1 MSTRQEKD
9 TKSSKYRD
17 IVGLV
22 GVGTMGQVLLK
33 RLIDEGIKVIATDVS
48 KAAQQKAVEIGAEL
62 AANPAEVA
70 KSAKFIILSLPAPAH
85 INSVVF
91 GSGGLLETIT
101 DEHIIVDTSTVDP
114 DTTRAAYAACA
125 QKGAEYL
132 DAPVLGRPASIGNW
146 VLPVG
151 GSEEALKQVEDIL
164 AIFAKRTVHVGPSG
178 SGNTLKLINQ
188 LMFSILNAATAE
200 AFAVAKKAGLD
211 ARIFYDAV
219 ATSGAATVS
228 GLFTEC
234 GKKIVANEYDPVF
247 PVKLLCKDAGLAI
260 EMARKLG
267 VPPVIASNAQIYN
280 EIARDTGYSDWD
292 TSALVRVFDELYK
305 EKTPTAR

>member
-1 MSTRQEKD
+1 MENNRESGTRY
-9 TKSSKYRD
+9 TGT
-17 IVGLV
+17 IGLI

-33 RLIDEGIKVIATDVS
+33 RLIDNGIKVLAADVS
-48 KAAQQKAVEIGAEL
+48 EAARQKAVEIGAEL
-62 AANPAEVA
+62 AEKPAEVA
-70 KSAKFIILSLPAPAH
+70 QRAKFIIMSLPAPAH

-91 GSGGLLETIT
+91 GPGGLIETVT
-101 DEHIIVDTSTVDP
+101 QGHIVVDTSTVDP
-114 DTTRAAYAACA
+114 ETTRAAHAACA
-125 QKGAEYL
+125 EKGAEYL

-151 GSEEALKQVEDIL
+151 GSEEALRQVEDIL

-188 LMFSILNAATAE
+188 LMFSVINAVTAE
-200 AFAVAKKAGLD
+200 AFAVAEKAGLD

-219 ATSGAATVS
+219 ETSGAATVS

-234 GKKIVANEYDPVF
+234 GKKIVGNDYDPVF

-267 VPPVIASNAQIYN
+267 VPPVIASNVQIYN

-292 TSALVRVFDELYK
+292 TSALVRVFD
-305 EKTPTAR
+305 

>member
-1 MSTRQEKD
+1 MKEQEGI
-9 TKSSKYRD
+9 SSKYGER
-17 IVGLV
+17 VGLI

-33 RLIDEGIKVIATDVS
+33 RLIDTGIKVIAADVS
-48 KAAQQKAVEIGAEL
+48 EAAQQKAVEIGAEL

-70 KSAKFIILSLPAPAH
+70 RSAKLIIMSLPAPAH

-91 GSGGLLETIT
+91 GSGGLLETVT
-101 DEHIIVDTSTVDP
+101 DENIIVDTSTVDP
-114 DTTRAAYAACA
+114 DTTRNAHAACA
-125 QKGAEYL
+125 RKGTEYL

-151 GSEEALKQVEDIL
+151 GSKEALKKVEDIL
-164 AIFAKRTVHVGPSG
+164 SIFAKRTIHVGTSG

-188 LMFSILNAATAE
+188 LMFSIINAATAE
-200 AFAVAKKAGLD
+200 AFAVAQKAGLD

-219 ATSGAATVS
+219 VSSGAATVS

-234 GKKIVANEYDPVF
+234 GKKIVGNEYDPVF

-260 EMARKLG
+260 EMSRKLG
-267 VPPVIASNAQIYN
+267 VFPVIASNAQIYN
-280 EIARDTGYSDWD
+280 EIARDTGYSEWD
-292 TSALVRVFDELYK
+292 TSALVRVFDNLYK
-305 EKTPTAR
+305 ETTPTVR

>member
-1 MSTRQEKD
+1 MKN
-9 TKSSKYRD
+9 SSENGTPYTGT
-17 IVGLV
+17 IGLI

-33 RLIDEGIKVIATDVS
+33 RLIDNGMQVLAADVS
-48 KAAQQKAVEIGAEL
+48 KTAQQKAVEIGAEL
-62 AANPAEVA
+62 AENPAEVA
-70 KSAKFIILSLPAPAH
+70 KKAKFIIMSLPAPAH

-91 GSGGLLETIT
+91 GPGGLLETVT
-101 DEHIIVDTSTVDP
+101 AGHIIVDTSTVDP
-114 DTTRAAYAACA
+114 ETTRAASAACA
-125 QKGAEYL
+125 EKGAEYL

-151 GSEEALKQVEDIL
+151 GSEEALKQVEKVL
-164 AIFAKRTVHVGPSG
+164 AIFAKRTVYVGSSG

-188 LMFSILNAATAE
+188 LMFSIINAATAE
-200 AFAVAKKAGLD
+200 AFAVAQKAGLD

-219 ATSGAATVS
+219 ESSGAATVS
-228 GLFTEC
+228 GLFIEC
-234 GKKIVANEYDPVF
+234 GKKIVANNYDPVF

-260 EMARKLG
+260 EMARKIG

-305 EKTPTAR
+305 EKTPSAR